1 MYSSELQF
9 TMVQSKSH
17 MNRVLT
23 RGSGDSLPR
32 MKLELLGADADE
44 SLSTVTVMA
53 LGCYFCTYDLILF
66 TTR

>member
-1 MYSSELQF
+1 
-9 TMVQSKSH
+9 MVQSKSH

-44 SLSTVTVMA
+44 SLS
-53 LGCYFCTYDLILF
+53 
-66 TTR
+66 